1 MFFKHAL
8 MPANVIIKSDER
20 RAQESAM
27 LRAFGGG
34 HEGNSAAQNRE
45 YAEEINARMND
56 VKREVGMSPYIFETQ
71 ERIATMGN
79 MRRYGAPGNPETD
92 EGREQ
97 RSGLIILQRSKDLMK
112 YLYTSFVK
120 YPRSEKLG
128 FVADYKKCLFQFLIL
143 IITAQ
148 KKYFKKT
155 TLQDADVQLE
165 LLRMFNDLSYDMKF
179 VDEKRYI
186 LVSEKL
192 CEIGRLLGGWIRS
205 QKETSTN
212 TGK

>member
-1 MFFKHAL
+1 
-8 MPANVIIKSDER
+8 
-20 RAQESAM
+20 
-27 LRAFGGG
+27 
-34 HEGNSAAQNRE
+34 
-45 YAEEINARMND
+45 
-56 VKREVGMSPYIFETQ
+56 
-71 ERIATMGN
+71 
-79 MRRYGAPGNPETD
+79 
-92 EGREQ
+92 
-97 RSGLIILQRSKDLMK
+97 MK

-192 CEIGRLLGGWIRS
+192 CEIGRLLGGWIRL

>member
-1 MFFKHAL
+1 
-8 MPANVIIKSDER
+8 
-20 RAQESAM
+20 
-27 LRAFGGG
+27 
-34 HEGNSAAQNRE
+34 
-45 YAEEINARMND
+45 
-56 VKREVGMSPYIFETQ
+56 
-71 ERIATMGN
+71 
-79 MRRYGAPGNPETD
+79 
-92 EGREQ
+92 
-97 RSGLIILQRSKDLMK
+97 MK

-128 FVADYKKCLFQFLIL
+128 LVADYKKCLFQFLIL

-205 QKETSTN
+205 QKETST
-212 TGK
+212 TAGK

>member
-1 MFFKHAL
+1 
-8 MPANVIIKSDER
+8 
-20 RAQESAM
+20 
-27 LRAFGGG
+27 
-34 HEGNSAAQNRE
+34 
-45 YAEEINARMND
+45 
-56 VKREVGMSPYIFETQ
+56 
-71 ERIATMGN
+71 MGN

-179 VDEKRYI
+179 VDEKLTYWFQKSY
-186 LVSEKL
+186 VK
-192 CEIGRLLGGWIRS
+192 LGGYSAAGSDHKRKPAQTPENNFRQREQVKNACRLS
-205 QKETSTN
+205 LAVTT
-212 TGK
+212 TLRTLALPR